1 MGGRCGRA
9 SRGSIVVVAC
19 ASLVLS
25 ACGSGSAKPTGGKA
39 ASTASTASTAVAT
52 ANVTMAIPAVTTAGA
67 VLVAQQ
73 EGFFQKEHLAV
84 STQTI
89 ANITLLPAALLKG
102 QYDISISTATNLISA
117 RAANLQLVA
126 VAGNTVNTTA
136 SSTSTVLVA
145 KTSSGITSLKDLS
158 GKRIGVDAPTGNVNI
173 AVEYK
178 LKQLGVT
185 GAQYVTMAYPNMLAE
200 LNAGQVDAVEAALPY
215 SAQFAGPAYKS
226 LGAPFL
232 FLPVPN
238 LSAIWI
244 ASQSWAS
251 AHVAVVARFR
261 SALAMAG
268 AFILAHRSVFD
279 DAVAKLTGLSPA
291 SIATQALPVFVSNIS
306 PGDFQ
311 PWLDAMNVISG
322 NKYSA
327 VQVKELVAP

>member
-1 MGGRCGRA
+1 VVGRWGWS

-39 ASTASTASTAVAT
+39 ASTASTASTAVTT
-52 ANVTMAIPAVTTAGA
+52 ANVTIAIPESLTAGM

-84 STQTI
+84 SLQTL
-89 ANITLLPAALLKG
+89 ANITLAPPALLQG

-117 RAANLQLVA
+117 RAANLKLVT
-126 VAGNTVNTTA
+126 VAANTINTKA
-136 SSTSTVLVA
+136 SSAGTIVVV
-145 KTSSGITSLKDLS
+145 KTSSGIT
-158 GKRIGVDAPTGNVNI
+158 NVNI